1 MVLNNVRKFSRS
13 KVPEPS
19 GAEPRIR
26 TQSVEQ
32 SIKFIQEEEPERYE
46 ETEHETEHEGYA
58 SPDEEREEDTDNEFL
73 ADLHKSNYNPIDP
86 KQEKEDLKRLKQE
99 QREQEKKD
107 KENERMIKRAEKSIK
122 TSKPRTPVSHGNEDD
137 IFSDTPTPI
146 MGKDRLILQ
155 KKISQYKS
163 LFADELKG
171 FKELKASLEE
181 METIVQVGTLDEF
194 ITDSVLQS
202 IKLIE
207 GVSSITRNYNISG
220 LSDLLKSNPQFHK
233 LLKQLYVKYNTFS
246 QIPSEYQLLMLV
258 ATSSFICV
266 QKNRNKSQINSYLN
280 ESIPIPT
287 NK

>member
-1 MVLNNVRKFSRS
+1 MVLINVRKFSRS
-13 KVPEPS
+13 KVAEPEP
-19 GAEPRIR
+19 ENKI
-26 TQSVEQ
+26 
-32 SIKFIQEEEPERYE
+32 IHEEEPERYE
-46 ETEHETEHEGYA
+46 ETEHEGYT
-58 SPDEEREEDTDNEFL
+58 SPDDEREDTDDEFL

-86 KQEKEDLKRLKQE
+86 KQEKEDLKRLKEVQREE
-99 QREQEKKD
+99 QRKD
-107 KENERMIKRAEKSIK
+107 KEAERMIKNAAKSMKK
-122 TSKPRTPVSHGNEDD
+122 TRTPVSHGNEDD

-171 FKELKASLEE
+171 FKVKKNASSEELKASLDE

-202 IKLIE
+202 LKVVE
-207 GVSSITRNYNISG
+207 GVSSLTKGYNISG

-246 QIPSEYQLLMLV
+246 QIPPEYQLLMLV
-258 ATSSFICV
+258 STSSFICV
-266 QKNRNKSQINSYLN
+266 QKNRNKNQINSYLN
-280 ESIPIPT
+280 EPIPIPEI
-287 NK
+287 KK

>member
-1 MVLNNVRKFSRS
+1 MPTIMVKRFSRS
-13 KVPEPS
+13 KVPDPQPQPEP
-19 GAEPRIR
+19 
-26 TQSVEQ
+26 EQ
-32 SIKFIQEEEPERYE
+32 SIKFIQEEKPERYE
-46 ETEHETEHEGYA
+46 ETEHEGY
-58 SPDEEREEDTDNEFL
+58 SPDEEEHEDTDNEFL

-107 KENERMIKRAEKSIK
+107 KENERMIKRAEKSLK
-122 TSKPRTPVSHGNEDD
+122 TSKPRTPVSHGNDDD

-171 FKELKASLEE
+171 FKVKKNASSEELKASLEE

-202 IKLIE
+202 IKLVE
-207 GVSSITRNYNISG
+207 GVSSITKSYNISG

-246 QIPSEYQLLMLV
+246 QIPPEYQLLMLV
-258 ATSSFICV
+258 ATSSWICV
-266 QKNRNKSQINSYLN
+266 QKNRNKNTINSYLN
-280 ESIPIPT
+280 EPIPIPT

>member
-1 MVLNNVRKFSRS
+1 MVKRFSRS
-13 KVPEPS
+13 KVPDPQPEP
-19 GAEPRIR
+19 
-26 TQSVEQ
+26 EQ
-32 SIKFIQEEEPERYE
+32 SNKIIQEEEPERYE
-46 ETEHETEHEGYA
+46 EPEHETEHEGYA
-58 SPDEEREEDTDNEFL
+58 SPDEDRDDTDNEFL

-99 QREQEKKD
+99 QRKELKK
-107 KENERMIKRAEKSIK
+107 EREHERMIKRAEKSIK
-122 TSKPRTPVSHGNEDD
+122 KSKVQVSRGNDDDD

-163 LFADELKG
+163 LFADELKS
-171 FKELKASLEE
+171 FKVKKNASSEELKASLEE

-246 QIPSEYQLLMLV
+246 QILAEYQLLVLV

-280 ESIPIPT
+280 EQIPIPAT